1 MRAIITVLGGDKV
14 GIIYNVTKI
23 VAEYNINIL
32 DISQTV
38 MGESIFTMLMFV
50 DMSDMTCT
58 FRELALSLDALAQDF
73 GVSIRVQRE
82 DVFNAMHSI
91 QG

>member
-14 GIIYNVTKI
+14 GIIYNVTK
-23 VAEYNINIL
+23 VVSEYNINIL

-38 MGESIFTMLMFV
+38 MSGSIFTMLMMV
-50 DMSDMTCT
+50 DTSHMTCE
-58 FRELALSLDALAQDF
+58 FRELAVALDAIAQDF
-73 GVSIRVQRE
+73 GVSIRIQRE

-91 QG
+91 

>member
-14 GIIYNVTKI
+14 GIIYNVTK
-23 VAEYNINIL
+23 VAADYNVNIL

-38 MGESIFTMLMFV
+38 MDNSIFTMLMLV
-50 DMSDMTCT
+50 DTSNMSCE
-58 FRELALSLDALAQDF
+58 FRELAVALDAIAQEF
-73 GVSIRVQRE
+73 GVSVRIQRE

-91 QG
+91 

>member
-23 VAEYNINIL
+23 VSEYNINIL

-38 MGESIFTMLMFV
+38 MGGSIFTMLMLV
-50 DMSDMTCT
+50 DATDMTCE
-58 FRELALSLDALAQDF
+58 FRELAVSLDAIAQEF

-82 DVFNAMHSI
+82 DIFNAMHSI
-91 QG
+91 